1 MEFKRKAPG
10 QDGTSGA
17 AWRKGRGVG
26 VGGTSLRTSNN
37 LRQCLEEETGGRHQL
52 EASHREG
59 QPALMAA
66 GSEGRAQRRKRTVSR
81 YRDS

>member
-59 QPALMAA
+59 QPALM
-66 GSEGRAQRRKRTVSR
+66 GSRVRGQSPEEEK
-81 YRDS
+81 DSISLQG